1 MNALEKLLA
10 RLPIPILDRFVK
22 WAERRAI
29 RKLGG
34 IPIAWIIYRPWQDAP
49 NVYIHTHPEV
59 GGDDGVT
66 RRMKDL
72 AEYIRDNYGD
82 KWEGE

>member
-1 MNALEKLLA
+1 MTRRILMLLPTP
-10 RLPIPILDRFVK
+10 LLDRFTK

-29 RKLGG
+29 RTVGG

-49 NVYIHTHPEV
+49 NVYIHAHPEV
-59 GGDDGVT
+59 GNDEGVM

-72 AEYIRDNYGD
+72 AEYIRENYGD
-82 KWEGE
+82 KWEVGR